1 MSERNSFA
9 DRKRA
14 LEEEYFRRKE
24 HELLERKRRGVELGA
39 DRKRMAEALVVVDQ
53 EILQGLQDLGYT
65 GETVNL
71 LYLAPLVQVAW
82 AEGEITERERRLIF
96 EAAGLRGVKE
106 ASRAFQQLSE
116 WLDRRPPEEF
126 FNQTLRLIAAMWRT
140 LPPDERDL
148 KINELV
154 SDCSSIAKASGG
166 IMGFV
171 KLGRSICR
179 EEEEILVQIAAE
191 LKRSQA

>member
-1 MSERNSFA
+1 MSERDSFA

-24 HELLERKRRGVELGA
+24 HELLERLRRGVELEA

-96 EAAGLRGVKE
+96 EAAGLRGVE
-106 ASRAFQQLSE
+106 EVSRAFQQLSE

-126 FNQTLRLIAAMWRT
+126 FNRTLQLIAAMWRT
-140 LPPDERDL
+140 LPPDKRDL

-154 SDCSSIAKASGG
+154 ADCSSIAKASGG

-171 KLGRSICR
+171 GLGRSICR
-179 EEEEILVQIAAE
+179 EEEEILRQIATE
-191 LKRSQA
+191 LERSQA